1 MFCSWA
7 KVNTSLNQCLSSG
20 TKTKFVLMT
29 MIIMGLFALYWSV
42 NGKSVLRIT
51 YLSWFVIKNNV
62 KNIDEKT
69 DYKPLLKL

>member
-1 MFCSWA
+1 
-7 KVNTSLNQCLSSG
+7 
-20 TKTKFVLMT
+20 MT

-42 NGKSVLRIT
+42 NGKIVLGIT

-62 KNIDEKT
+62 KNIVEKT